1 MIYVFVKILM
11 EKITSPKKKGGGG
24 NVVHSL
30 TKHCEHFS
38 ILLEKKTW
46 SNHQKAHGPEKSP
59 LQVRDSKR

>member
-1 MIYVFVKILM
+1 MLM
-11 EKITSPKKKGGGG
+11 LRYYWKKSPLQKKEGGGG
-24 NVVHSL
+24 DVVHSL